1 MSLNSKYSNSQVC
14 TNKVIYIYIC
24 VCVCV
29 CVCVTVCVYVHTRT
43 LTWVFTTLSAPQ
55 LFHLLCVVSHPT
67 RQVIKKRNLGMATRC
82 QLEVLNSK
90 TSWISKALR
99 TTRLTTWGLYVCT
112 CNPTYIHTS
121 HKDDIYVVNNS
132 IRGFNI
138 VYN

>member
-14 TNKVIYIYIC
+14 TNKVLC

-29 CVCVTVCVYVHTRT
+29 CVHMRT
-43 LTWVFTTLSAPQ
+43 LTWVFNTLSAPQ

-67 RQVIKKRNLGMATRC
+67 HQVIKKRNLGMTTRC

-90 TSWISKALR
+90 ASWISKALR

-112 CNPTYIHTS
+112 CIPTYIHTS

-132 IRGFNI
+132 VAWYQYSVQLSNSIMSI
-138 VYN
+138 C